1 MINYKFLEDN
11 KSKLIDIYRN
21 ERFVVNKNQ
30 EGALMI
36 DYRINDKVDVF
47 YWTTSAM
54 SDNIRELYLEEVK
67 KNNLLSKTNL
77 VYLILLDHSETKVL
91 TYQI

>member
-1 MINYKFLEDN
+1 
-11 KSKLIDIYRN
+11 
-21 ERFVVNKNQ
+21 
-30 EGALMI
+30 MI

>member
-1 MINYKFLEDN
+1 MINYQFLEDN
-11 KSKLIDIYRN
+11 KSKLIDIYKN

-30 EGALMI
+30 DGALMI

-47 YWTTSAM
+47 YWTISAM
-54 SDNIRELYLEEVK
+54 SDNIKELYLEEVK
-67 KNNLLSKTNL
+67 KNNLLSKNNL